1 MFTVGN
7 LYVGQFLVDTEVAP
21 PVPSTEDQHSD
32 VSQQQRQVEDPRDK
46 NLLRQKPEVDRP
58 LVEEDSAEV
67 EGSDEVLGGSVP
79 EEGGGQQDLQPGTD
93 GELDQ
98 GPHLAQVGQ
107 VEDEDGG
114 GVEEDVHL
122 DRDRQAEHEAAQAV
136 ALVHEQVEGGVEEQD
151 GQRIIEQS
159 EDEDGMYSVAGE
171 AHQDQDVGRN
181 LLCPHQNPEDQAE
194 VQNVEECE
202 YILQHSLRHIYS

>member
-1 MFTVGN
+1 M
-7 LYVGQFLVDTEVAP
+7 
-21 PVPSTEDQHSD
+21 
-32 VSQQQRQVEDPRDK
+32 EDPGYE
-46 NLLRQKPEVDRP
+46 NLLREKSKVDRP
-58 LVEEDSAEV
+58 LVEEDPAEV
-67 EGSDEVLGGSVP
+67 EGSDEVLGWSVP
-79 EEGGGQQDLQPGTD
+79 QEGGGQQDLQAGTD
-93 GELDQ
+93 TELDQ

>member
-1 MFTVGN
+1 M
-7 LYVGQFLVDTEVAP
+7 
-21 PVPSTEDQHSD
+21 
-32 VSQQQRQVEDPRDK
+32 SQQQGQVEDAGDK
-46 NLLRQKPEVDRP
+46 NLLRQKSEVDRP

-67 EGSDEVLGGSVP
+67 EGSDEVLGGGVP
-79 EEGGGQQDLQPGTD
+79 EEGGGQQDLQASTET
-93 GELDQ
+93 ELDQ

-122 DRDRQAEHEAAQAV
+122 DRDSQAEHEAAQAV
-136 ALVHEQVEGGVEEQD
+136 PVVHEQVEGGVEEQD
-151 GQRIIEQS
+151 GQGIIEQS

-171 AHQDQDVGRN
+171 AHQDQDVGWN

-194 VQNVEECE
+194 VQNVKECK
-202 YILQHSLRHIYS
+202 YILQHSLRHIFTVKL

>member
-1 MFTVGN
+1 MEGP
-7 LYVGQFLVDTEVAP
+7 G
-21 PVPSTEDQHSD
+21 
-32 VSQQQRQVEDPRDK
+32 DK
-46 NLLRQKPEVDRP
+46 NILGQKSEVDCP

-151 GQRIIEQS
+151 GQGIIEQS

-194 VQNVEECE
+194 VQDVKECK
-202 YILQHSLRHIYS
+202 YILQHSLRQIFSSVSYIK